1 MFLLIRDASRTKV
14 PRSDLLPPHV
24 YALSVTLAIVGGVTA
39 ALTFFLPDVLTG
51 PAVTNGNARG
61 TALVMLALAI
71 PVLGLSIWRERL
83 GSWRARFLWLGSLF
97 YLGYN
102 AFLLLFLTPFN
113 SLFLLYVITQSLAL
127 FSIFALLLAGG
138 KVPTEGRV
146 EQVPVRGL
154 AIFVWTIIALNLLA
168 WLRVVVPSVLSDDPT
183 SFLDGLGVATNAI
196 YVQDLVVW
204 LPLMTLAG
212 WWMWNRR
219 PLGIL
224 LTGSWLVFGV
234 LEGIGIAVDQWFGH
248 QADPTSPHA
257 SFEVIPMMIGLAMVN
272 LMGLY
277 FYLGRQ
283 APGAEIRTD
292 ASGQSVSELRGA

>member
-83 GSWRARFLWLGSLF
+83 GSSRARFLWLGSLF

-113 SLFLLYVITQSLAL
+113 SLFLLSGRSSPSTCSRGYEWSSLRSSQMIRRRFL
-127 FSIFALLLAGG
+127 TVL
-138 KVPTEGRV
+138 VWRPT
-146 EQVPVRGL
+146 
-154 AIFVWTIIALNLLA
+154 
-168 WLRVVVPSVLSDDPT
+168 PSMSRT
-183 SFLDGLGVATNAI
+183 S
-196 YVQDLVVW
+196 
-204 LPLMTLAG
+204 
-212 WWMWNRR
+212 
-219 PLGIL
+219 
-224 LTGSWLVFGV
+224 SFGC
-234 LEGIGIAVDQWFGH
+234 
-248 QADPTSPHA
+248 
-257 SFEVIPMMIGLAMVN
+257 
-272 LMGLY
+272 
-277 FYLGRQ
+277 R
-283 APGAEIRTD
+283 
-292 ASGQSVSELRGA
+292 

>member
-83 GSWRARFLWLGSLF
+83 GSWCARFLWLGSLF

-113 SLFLLYVITQSLAL
+113 SLFLLYVNTQSLAL